1 MHTEG
6 KGSEAFAETIGS
18 LGIVSVFDGAG
29 CPHAGSNNSANV
41 LPPHVGGDG
50 AVMQQQGIL
59 FGLVIVSIGQEQR
72 GAARSTI
79 AQPQQLRRGI
89 GGGSCVQQGENTGV
103 RQLIDA
109 MVAERHAGSFH
120 SRALLV

>member
-1 MHTEG
+1 MDAED
-6 KGSEAFAETIGS
+6 KGSEAFTETIGS
-18 LGIVSVFDGAG
+18 LGIGRVFDGAG
-29 CPHAGSNNSANV
+29 SPHTGSNDSANV

-50 AVMQQQGIL
+50 AVMRQQGIL
-59 FGLVIVSIGQEQR
+59 FGLVIVSIGHEQR
-72 GAARSTI
+72 GATI